1 MPKEKKGN
9 ILDIIN
15 KREILSVIWSS
26 STAYTAGQYV
36 AYGNY
41 FYKCIKNTAAGTAPT
56 NATYWEKTNLASEI
70 TTLNSNLANIKSPKL
85 LYSESFSSGSIKVPG
100 ISEYNV
106 VAYVVDS
113 EYLCIG
119 TPNAGIGGYIHYA
132 TKKVGYYAYLFN
144 YSPSIDTIFTDDAHA
159 GVIDLDN
166 SSNAKVNK
174 IYGIA

>member
-70 TTLNSNLANIKSPKL
+70 TTLNSNLANIKITTKIISKNNGFSSL
-85 LYSESFSSGSIKVPG
+85 EDGQTWLIIAGETNSYSNTYIFYASRSGSNVSIVDIIKTSSNFAVNLYSSRP
-100 ISEYNV
+100 NV
-106 VAYVVDS
+106 
-113 EYLCIG
+113 
-119 TPNAGIGGYIHYA
+119 
-132 TKKVGYYAYLFN
+132 
-144 YSPSIDTIFTDDAHA
+144 
-159 GVIDLDN
+159 LDIAFAQT
-166 SSNAKVNK
+166 SLK
-174 IYGIA
+174 IIGIAIKIS